1 MSVGSGK
8 GGLGFACR
16 AWLWGRAREAV
27 VVAFSLSPCD
37 SRAVL
42 LLRVVSKPCAVRRS
56 EIAFLHLPCKERTGG
71 QER

>member
-1 MSVGSGK
+1 MQSLA
-8 GGLGFACR
+8 LGQSKRGC
-16 AWLWGRAREAV
+16 GC
-27 VVAFSLSPCD
+27 AFSLSPCD